1 MTYKQLVGI
10 DTLAAARKNDP
21 DTSHQAASSV
31 KVRQSHAIVMRA
43 ARRAMSVQGGYIRDE
58 LRLFMSPGESQNIT
72 DSRIRTAC
80 KELCDKGFMQ
90 VTDEKWHTRTGRLA
104 QVLRLSDKE
113 WAYE

>member
-1 MTYKQLVGI
+1 MTYRQLVGI
-10 DTLAAARKNDP
+10 DTVAAARKNDP
-21 DTSHQAASSV
+21 DTSRQAASSV

-80 KELCDKGFMQ
+80 KELCEKGFMY
-90 VTDEKWHTRTGRLA
+90 VTGERWHTPSGRTA
-104 QVLRLSDKE
+104 QVLRLTEKGE
-113 WAYE
+113 MA